1 MAPSKRRRTAGRSG
15 RPRFVFAAILAALVV
30 LGVILGVVVINR
42 QIKGYL
48 AGGTRRHAPAAVPAQ
63 TEPPATIAPTG
74 SPAGASLTAP
84 VPSGTAQSPGPQV
97 AIIIDDCGY
106 SETRCKLFLQLPI
119 PITLSILPLTP
130 HGKQIESDALA
141 AGKSVML
148 HLPMEP
154 ESPQANPGAGAITTE
169 MNDEQVH
176 AQVESD
182 VDSLPNVPGANN
194 HMGSKATSDPRV
206 MHDVLDVL
214 RERHMFFIDSMTSGS
229 TVGESTAR
237 ELGIPTAQRDVFL
250 DNSKDLKYIQGQ
262 LEQVQRVALERGS
275 AIAIGHPNESTAQ
288 ALAEAIPEMQAA
300 GITFVTAQSLVR

>member
-1 MAPSKRRRTAGRSG
+1 MVRPKRRKPAGPSG
-15 RPRFVFAAILAALVV
+15 RPRLLFAAIATTLVLA
-30 LGVILGVVVINR
+30 GVVIGVAVINH
-42 QIKGYL
+42 QIKGYF
-48 AGGTRRHAPAAVPAQ
+48 AVGRARHATAASPSPTPIEAASSPAAV
-63 TEPPATIAPTG
+63 
-74 SPAGASLTAP
+74 SPSP
-84 VPSGTAQSPGPQV
+84 VPSGAVQSPGPRV

-106 SETRCKLFLQLPI
+106 SEVRCKLFVQLPI

-130 HGKQIESDALA
+130 HGKQIEADALA

-154 ESPQANPGAGAITTE
+154 DSPQANPGPGAITTE
-169 MNDEQVH
+169 MSDEQVH
-176 AQVESD
+176 DQVEAD
-182 VDSLPNVPGANN
+182 LDSLSEMPGANN

-206 MHDVLDVL
+206 MRDVLDVL
-214 RERHMFFIDSMTSGS
+214 HERHMFFIDSMTSGA

-262 LEQVQRVALERGS
+262 LEQVRRVALERGS

-300 GITFVTAQSLVR
+300 GITFVTAESLVK